1 MLDRKCQELNSEM
14 HKGLRVREYGYVSKP
29 RRVDGVKIV
38 YKYTRYYIYYNR
50 CQYGD
55 VYTKDMLS
63 KCKPNEIYVTYC
75 RFADHKGYCQG
86 YTRYINGTR
95 KFTQVEYCKC
105 LDMTYKNISE
115 MIKGM
120 SYDYVIIYN
129 NIPIELDKILT
140 QLELYVSLR
149 KSMRMAYSMY
159 VKELCR
165 QQRDKTNVVKNSKI
179 VKESTIDETRSKLF
193 KQEQF
198 FVFLQGRYCETS
210 LVRVLDNDVMS
221 IILSFLIV

>member
-1 MLDRKCQELNSEM
+1 
-14 HKGLRVREYGYVSKP
+14 
-29 RRVDGVKIV
+29 
-38 YKYTRYYIYYNR
+38 
-50 CQYGD
+50 
-55 VYTKDMLS
+55 
-63 KCKPNEIYVTYC
+63 
-75 RFADHKGYCQG
+75 
-86 YTRYINGTR
+86 
-95 KFTQVEYCKC
+95 
-105 LDMTYKNISE
+105 MTYKNISE